1 MNHSRDGE
9 AHGKA
14 KPMDIPNALR
24 ALILAIVGALLFY
37 VLFRV
42 LKKGGHGAGLFTMWL
57 AEPVTVLFGGD
68 SASPLH
74 INPKARPFQEA
85 LSKEAHARAVA
96 WLESLR
102 PGDAV
107 EISLSQADHPRTGIP
122 MLLGDG
128 WIGDYSGRN
137 LTREQ
142 GIGQPTALE
151 GDTLYGTHLFGHL
164 IGHHLLA
171 PTHRLITR
179 ARVTVDEAP
188 LTAREKRDN
197 DSVAVWQ
204 GASEYKL
211 RLHGVEVREVIAM
224 EAPDGEQGRLEA
236 LEMMDHK
243 DKVTAV
249 FREPLTRKRFRAAER
264 VLEAL
269 PEGCP
274 RWEMIRRLG
283 GRIVTLSGVE
293 AVMCMDGYLSFKGD
307 HRWSKHV
314 PGGIFLAQP
323 FGYLEGNREV
333 PQIVAVFRNGNLH
346 KLLPHA
352 PREDLERELGL

>member
-1 MNHSRDGE
+1 
-9 AHGKA
+9 
-14 KPMDIPNALR
+14 MDLTNALR
-24 ALILAIVGALLFY
+24 ALIMALVGGLLFY

-68 SASPLH
+68 VASPLH
-74 INPKARPFQEA
+74 INPKAKPFQDA
-85 LSKEAHARAVA
+85 LSREAHARAVA

-107 EISLSQADHPRTGIP
+107 EIALSQASHPRTGIRV
-122 MLLGDG
+122 LLGDG

-142 GIGQPTALE
+142 DIGQPTALE
-151 GDTLYGTHLFGHL
+151 GDMLYGTHLFGHL

-179 ARVTVDEAP
+179 ARITMDEVP
-188 LTAREKRDN
+188 LTAREKRDHGG
-197 DSVAVWQ
+197 VAIWQ
-204 GASEYKL
+204 GGREHKL
-211 RLHGVEVREVIAM
+211 RLHGVEMHEVIVM
-224 EAPDGEQGRLEA
+224 EAQKKEQKEQKEHGEQGDQAALEA
-236 LEMMDHK
+236 LEMLDHK

-249 FREPLTRKRFRAAER
+249 FQEPLTQERFRAAER

-274 RWEMIRRLG
+274 RWEMIARLG
-283 GRIVTLSGVE
+283 GRLVTLSGVE
-293 AVMCMDGYLSFKGD
+293 AVMCMDGYLNFKGD
-307 HRWSKHV
+307 HRWSKYV
-314 PGGIFLAQP
+314 PEGIFLALP

-333 PQIVAVFRNGNLH
+333 PQLVAVFRNGNLH